1 MKRLL
6 GSVVLSVLGAA
17 LSSYAQDDN
26 AQVVNTSIRNTGFEE
41 PAIVAGS
48 SSGAMATDWF
58 IFCSSPD
65 QRMGITDSR
74 KKSGMQSYQFRG
86 QPGSSNAYQGI
97 AQKFKARPNQ
107 HVVFSLYAMNDPLD
121 PIAGTSYGQI
131 SIEWQDATG
140 VELSR
145 LYGPSWNT
153 DSEPG
158 RWQKMTVDFDAPE
171 GAAVGVVVITFY
183 SNEANGNG
191 SCYVD
196 DADMN
201 SRLGAN

>member
-1 MKRLL
+1 MKR
-6 GSVVLSVLGAA
+6 VLAA
-17 LSSYAQDDN
+17 VFFIGLTVGFCARAQDN
-26 AQVVNTSIRNTGFEE
+26 GQVISTSIRNTGFED

-48 SSGAMATDWF
+48 SSGAAATDWF
-58 IFCSSPD
+58 VFSSSD

-74 KKSGMQSYQFRG
+74 KKSGMQSFQFRA

-97 AQKFKARPNQ
+97 AQKFKALPNQ
-107 HVVFSLYAMNDPLD
+107 HVVFTVHAMNDPID
-121 PIAGTSYGQI
+121 PIAGGSYGQV
-131 SIEWQDATG
+131 SIEWQDAAG
-140 VELSR
+140 AELSR
-145 LYGPSWNT
+145 LYGPSWGV

-158 RWQKMTVDFDAPE
+158 RWQKVAVDSDAPE

-196 DADMN
+196 DADMK
-201 SRLGAN
+201 SRMGAD

>member
-6 GSVVLSVLGAA
+6 AMVVSFGFSFGLC
-17 LSSYAQDDN
+17 AQGQDN
-26 AQVVNTSIRNTGFEE
+26 EQVTSTSIRNTGFED

-48 SSGAMATDWF
+48 SSGAAATDWF
-58 IFCSSPD
+58 IFSSSN

-74 KKSGMQSYQFRG
+74 KKSGMQAFQFRA

-97 AQKFKARPNQ
+97 AQKFKSLPNQ
-107 HVVFSLYAMNDPLD
+107 HVVFTVHAMNDPMD
-121 PIAGTSYGQI
+121 PIAGSSYGQV

-140 VELSR
+140 AELSR
-145 LYGPSWNT
+145 LYGPSWGV

-158 RWQKMTVDFDAPE
+158 RWQKMVVDSDAPE
-171 GAAVGVVVITFY
+171 GAAIGVVVITFY
-183 SNEANGNG
+183 SNEADGKG

-196 DADMN
+196 DVDMKSRMNAD
-201 SRLGAN
+201 